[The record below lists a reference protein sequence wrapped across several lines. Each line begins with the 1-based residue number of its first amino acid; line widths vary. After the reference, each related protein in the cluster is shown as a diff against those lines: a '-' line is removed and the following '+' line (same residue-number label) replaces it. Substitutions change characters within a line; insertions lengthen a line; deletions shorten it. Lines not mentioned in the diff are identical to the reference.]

1 MTPSDG
7 PIRVLIVDDHV
18 IVREGLREI
27 LDSQEGIVVVGDVG
41 DSGGAVALAAEK
53 RPDVVILDIQIP
65 GDDVTV
71 TVNRIREIT
80 PDTKIIILSMYEGPR
95 LLQKLL
101 AAGVRGYL
109 VKSVHRDDL
118 VSAVRSVSAEDGR
131 VVLKVS
137 AASLAHAVGPS
148 AGVLSER
155 ERDVLEL
162 TARALSN
169 AQIASR
175 LNLTEATVK
184 RHLRNIFVK
193 LGAVSRIDAVN
204 KAVAAS
210 LISGTERDPLPGD
223 IPHRG
228 H

>member
-1 MTPSDG
+1 MASSADR
-7 PIRVLIVDDHV
+7 IRVLIVDDHV

-27 LDSQEGIVVVGDVG
+27 LNSQDDIEVVGDVG
-41 DSGGAVALAAEK
+41 DSAGAVALTAEK
-53 RPDVVILDIQIP
+53 RPDVVILDIEIP

-71 TVNRIREIT
+71 TVGRIRGLT
-80 PDTKIIILSMYEGPR
+80 PEARIIILSMYEEPP
-95 LLQKLL
+95 LLQRLL
-101 AAGVRGYL
+101 AAGIRGYL
-109 VKSVHRDDL
+109 TKSIDHDDL
-118 VSAVRSVSAEDGR
+118 VSAVRGVCAEDGR

-137 AASLAHAVGPS
+137 AASLAYALGPS
-148 AGVLSER
+148 SDVLSQR

-169 AQIASR
+169 AQIATR
-175 LNLTEATVK
+175 LNIAEATVK

-210 LISGTERDPLPGD
+210 LITVRKHDAFRARE
-223 IPHRG
+223 HM
-228 H
+228 